1 MDAGAGRTPLESA
14 LSKAQ
19 WRIIPL
25 LALCYL
31 VAYMDRT
38 NISFAAESMNRDL
51 HFSAQVYGLGAG
63 LFFVSY
69 ALCEIPAN
77 RMLLRLGAR
86 RWLASILVVWG
97 IIAVAMMLVGSRP
110 GFFAVRLM
118 LGVAEAGFFPGAL
131 YYLSLWFPSARRAR
145 AISWFY
151 MSLPLSSVVMGAAAG
166 TLLRLDGHLGLHGW
180 QWLFVVEGIP
190 AVVLGLFL
198 WFRLPDD
205 PDDAKWLDAA
215 ERGELR
221 SETERERPA
230 EESESTS
237 VLLRQVLREPR
248 VWWLSAFVFCI
259 YSPVYGLAFFLPEL
273 TGKLM
278 HISPGQVGFLIAAAG
293 LAGAVAMVLGG
304 MSSDR
309 TRDRRWHIM
318 VCAGIT
324 AGLLLFAGIDMHG
337 TPAAIALL
345 LTVPVYMAFQ
355 GPLMTLLTEACTGKA
370 AALAIATINMCG
382 IVGGFAGPYWMGWMR
397 DLTGGYAAGIG
408 WLSLPWMI
416 ALGCVAWVTRPRTAN
431 VTSADEKTVNAEP
444 ELAK

>member
-1 MDAGAGRTPLESA
+1 MATIAGRTTLESA
-14 LSKAQ
+14 LRKVQ
-19 WRIIPL
+19 WRILPL

-69 ALCEIPAN
+69 ALCEIPSN
-77 RMLLRLGAR
+77 RLLLRFGAR
-86 RWLASILVVWG
+86 RWLACILATWG
-97 IIAVAMMLVGSRP
+97 VVAMAMMFVRTKPS
-110 GFFAVRLM
+110 FFGVRLL

-131 YYLSLWFPSARRAR
+131 YYLSLWFPAARRAR

-166 TLLRLDGHLGLHGW
+166 TLLRLDGRMGLHGW

-190 AVVLGLFL
+190 AVVLGLCL
-198 WFRLPDD
+198 WFALADSPSEADWLNATERAELTAELKSERLP
-205 PDDAKWLDAA
+205 
-215 ERGELR
+215 
-221 SETERERPA
+221 
-230 EESESTS
+230 EENESTN
-237 VLLRQVLREPR
+237 LLLGRVLREPR

-259 YSPVYGLAFFLPEL
+259 YGPVYGVAFFLPEL
-273 TGKLM
+273 VGKLM
-278 HISPGQVGFLIAAAG
+278 HLAPGKVGLLIAVAG
-293 LAGAVAMVLGG
+293 LAGAAAMVLFA

-318 VCAGIT
+318 IPAGMT
-324 AGLLLFAGIDMHG
+324 AGLLLFAGLNLHG
-337 TPAAIALL
+337 PAAAFALL

-355 GPLMTLLTEACTGKA
+355 GPLMALLTEACTGKA

-382 IVGGFAGPYWMGWMR
+382 IFGGFVGPYWMGWMH

-408 WLSLPWMI
+408 WMSVPWMA
-416 ALGCVAWVTRPRTAN
+416 ALGCVAWVTRPYRK
-431 VTSADEKTVNAEP
+431 VTSVDEKLLNATP
-444 ELAK
+444 ELAE